1 MENVLKIKNL
11 SIGFHSQNGKSEVV
25 KSISFDIPKGKTVAL
40 VGESGSGKTITAL
53 SILKLLPYPTA
64 FHSSGEI
71 IYKNYNLLNSKQK
84 EIQKIRG
91 KKITA
96 IFQEPMTSLNPLHT
110 IQKQIN
116 EIFIIHSKISN
127 SEVSVKTKELLKIV
141 GLEEISNRI
150 NAYPHELSGGQ
161 RQRVMIAMSIANN
174 PDLLIADEPTTALDV
189 NIQSQILE
197 LIKSLQKKLNMS
209 ILFISH
215 DLAVVKKIA
224 DYVCIMKDG
233 KIIEKN
239 FQKEIFENPK
249 DEYTKLLIN
258 SQIKNKEIKFN
269 NEKNILNVKNLKVWF
284 PIKKGLLR
292 RVKGHVKAV
301 DSLNFDLK
309 LKQTL
314 GIVGESGSGKTSLV
328 LAILKLITSKGEIV
342 FNEKDINSI
351 KNYEMKNLR
360 KEMQIVF
367 QDPFSSLSPR
377 MTIEQIIM
385 EGIEIHET
393 NISKEE
399 KIEKIINIT
408 NEVGLNYNEISQR
421 FPHEFSG
428 GQRQRIAIAR
438 SLVLK
443 PKLLIL
449 DEPTS
454 SLDVSMQNQILELL
468 NNLQEKYNL
477 SYIFISHNMKVIKA
491 MSDYIIVMQNGKII
505 EEGAKSIIFKNPIK
519 SYTKELVQSII

>member
-1 MENVLKIKNL
+1 
-11 SIGFHSQNGKSEVV
+11 
-25 KSISFDIPKGKTVAL
+25 
-40 VGESGSGKTITAL
+40 
-53 SILKLLPYPTA
+53 
-64 FHSSGEI
+64 
-71 IYKNYNLLNSKQK
+71 
-84 EIQKIRG
+84 
-91 KKITA
+91 
-96 IFQEPMTSLNPLHT
+96 MTSLNPLHT
-110 IQKQIN
+110 IQKQIS
-116 EIFIIHSKISN
+116 EIILIHSKISTL
-127 SEVSVKTKELLKIV
+127 EAYDKTKDLLKIV
-141 GLEEISNRI
+141 GLEDVSKRI

-197 LIKSLQKKLNMS
+197 LIKSLQKKMNMS

-215 DLAVVKKIA
+215 DLSVVKKIA

-233 KIIEKN
+233 NIVEKN
-239 FQKEIFENPK
+239 FNSEIFKNPQN
-249 DEYTKLLIN
+249 EYTKLLIR
-258 SQIKNKEIKFN
+258 SQIKNKETKFK
-269 NEKNILNVKNLKVWF
+269 NEKNILNVKDLKVWF
-284 PIKKGLLR
+284 PIKKGFLR
-292 RVKGHVKAV
+292 RVKGYVKAV

-309 LKQTL
+309 VKQTL

-328 LAILKLITSKGEIV
+328 LAILKLITSRGQIV
-342 FNEKDINSI
+342 FNDKNINFI
-351 KNYEMKNLR
+351 NNNEMKKLR

-385 EGIEIHET
+385 EGIEIHAT
-393 NISKEE
+393 KLSKEE
-399 KIEKIINIT
+399 KIREIINIT
-408 NEVGLNYNEISQR
+408 KEVGLNYNEISQR

-468 NNLQEKYNL
+468 NDLQAKYHL